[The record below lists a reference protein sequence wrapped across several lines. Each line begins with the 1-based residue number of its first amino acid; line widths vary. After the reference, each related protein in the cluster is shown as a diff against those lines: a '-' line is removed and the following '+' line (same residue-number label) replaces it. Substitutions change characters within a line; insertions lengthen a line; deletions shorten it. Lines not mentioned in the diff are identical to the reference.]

1 MPSAP
6 IKKPMI
12 SVQLP
17 EKNRRQPA
25 RPQPIPKKM
34 PHSQKPSVA
43 TPNETSD
50 TLDDLS
56 FLRLPEVKAVTGLSK
71 TSIYDLIREKSF
83 LHPSGW
89 DRAQLLGSS
98 PKSDSGPYSA
108 CTHRDRL
115 LNAVGRFPAIWG
127 YRWTRK
133 SIDANADSALP
144 AFGKLRIQIV
154 GPPLHHRL
162 CAASDTS
169 HDCRQRPPCCASVS
183 ELQLNM
189 LLVKV
194 VLMQNGGCQPTEAM
208 SSHTAFITKPI

>member
-25 RPQPIPKKM
+25 RPQQSIPKKM

-71 TSIYDLIREKSF
+71 TSIYDLIREKKFSCTR
-83 LHPSGW
+83 PAGTARSC
-89 DRAQLLGSS
+89 LGQVRNQ
-98 PKSDSGPYSA
+98 
-108 CTHRDRL
+108 T
-115 LNAVGRFPAIWG
+115 VGRTARARVAIGCLMRSGDFLRFGATAGPAN
-127 YRWTRK
+127 R
-133 SIDANADSALP
+133 SARMP
-144 AFGKLRIQIV
+144 IV
-154 GPPLHHRL
+154 PCRPL
-162 CAASDTS
+162 AS
-169 HDCRQRPPCCASVS
+169 CASR
-183 ELQLNM
+183 
-189 LLVKV
+189 
-194 VLMQNGGCQPTEAM
+194 
-208 SSHTAFITKPI
+208 